1 MDLDDIILSNEEKET
16 LRVSESTISN
26 KTFNEKS
33 HNREVIENCAT
44 IAGYVINSSANDNTL
59 DINQQEELNALYKR
73 VGFRKSYK
81 TSFRKRV
88 ILIVSSVAS
97 LAIITYVLIG
107 GVSKNDNIVVF
118 EANTQTKNV
127 LLLENASNDNSIK
140 TISKINSID
149 YTTKDY
155 TAKDHT
161 TKLAVAASTL
171 SKLIVPRGKTFTVIL
186 SDSSEVI
193 INADSKFSYPANFE
207 GDKREVYLVGE
218 AFFKVKKD
226 KRNRPFIVKTNNV
239 EINVLGTEFNVCG
252 YLPDNTSVTLIDG
265 SVKITDTISRN
276 YVNISPNESAV
287 ISENGDID
295 VEKNVDIDEFSNN
308 MEGHFYFDNKNLFE
322 ISQTIGRWYN
332 IDIEFE
338 QDGIG
343 DIRMHFVADK
353 FKPIEH
359 LVSLLNN
366 TNCIKAEY
374 NNGKLVL
381 GRI

>member
-26 KTFNEKS
+26 KTLNEKS

-44 IAGYVINSSANDNTL
+44 IASYVINSSANDNIL

-73 VGFRKSYK
+73 VGFKKSYK

-107 GVSKNDNIVVF
+107 SVSKNDNIVVF

-161 TKLAVAASTL
+161 TKLAMAASTL

-226 KRNRPFIVKTNNV
+226 K
-239 EINVLGTEFNVCG
+239 
-252 YLPDNTSVTLIDG
+252 
-265 SVKITDTISRN
+265 KI
-276 YVNISPNESAV
+276 
-287 ISENGDID
+287 
-295 VEKNVDIDEFSNN
+295 
-308 MEGHFYFDNKNLFE
+308 GHL
-322 ISQTIGRWYN
+322 
-332 IDIEFE
+332 
-338 QDGIG
+338 
-343 DIRMHFVADK
+343 
-353 FKPIEH
+353 
-359 LVSLLNN
+359 
-366 TNCIKAEY
+366 
-374 NNGKLVL
+374 
-381 GRI
+381 